1 METIEIVE
9 RLNVLLEA
17 ERAGVRILKPLAAQ
31 LEETEDQALLERV
44 LRDEGRF
51 CDGLAK
57 QIQALGGL
65 PSKAVGDFVQKVEA
79 TEGLIAKLELLNRGQ
94 AWVVRKIEEL
104 LPSVEDEPTRG
115 FLKVMRQ
122 DHLANVTACEE
133 LVERLVEGPREV

>member
-1 METIEIVE
+1 METTEVIE

-17 ERAGVRILKPLAAQ
+17 ERAGVKVLKPMAAQ
-31 LEETEDQALLERV
+31 VKEAEDQALLEQV

-57 QIQALGGL
+57 RIQAMGGT
-65 PSKAVGDFVQKVEA
+65 PSKAIGDFVQKVEA
-79 TEGLIAKLELLNRGQ
+79 TEGLVAKLELLNRGQ

-104 LPSVEDEPTRG
+104 LSSVEDEPTRS
-115 FLKVMRQ
+115 FLKGMRQ
-122 DHLANVTACEE
+122 AHLANVTACEE